1 MKRFLVL
8 ISAAV
13 IAALCSLV
21 TIRIVVAQQ
30 EKEKSAELTSSAP
43 VIAFSAMTSGLP
55 VGELYFDHKKNL
67 WVFRGNA
74 DESVRLFLER
84 LNVRSSGGSAKCTQV
99 DLLSERMRPA
109 RSDSLPSG
117 FLEVDWLRGDAY
129 E

>member
-8 ISAAV
+8 ISAVA
-13 IAALCSLV
+13 IAALCSLA
-21 TIRIVVAQQ
+21 TIRIAVAQQ
-30 EKEKSAELTSSAP
+30 KKEKS
-43 VIAFSAMTSGLP
+43 VDFIAFSATTSELP

-74 DESVRLFLER
+74 DESARLFLER